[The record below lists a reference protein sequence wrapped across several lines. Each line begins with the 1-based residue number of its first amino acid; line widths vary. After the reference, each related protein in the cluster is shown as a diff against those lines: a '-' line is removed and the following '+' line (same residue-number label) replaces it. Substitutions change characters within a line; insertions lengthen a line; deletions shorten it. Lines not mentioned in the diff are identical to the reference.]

1 LNNQAHVHQRLK
13 CNATSTFANMSAQD
27 RSEAQATIM
36 VFLALVKDQNSVF
49 LNRCVEACLAKIEA
63 R

>member
-1 LNNQAHVHQRLK
+1 
-13 CNATSTFANMSAQD
+13 
-27 RSEAQATIM
+27 M

-49 LNRCVEACLAKIEA
+49 LNGCVETYAAKIEA